1 MKRIS
6 LVLAALLAAAACS
19 HPVEDL
25 KLNDLGYF
33 ERQGVNVLVFNNPFT
48 GGFNDEKDS
57 GIEIIHHGVRTFQG
71 GAVRLGATPEQWD
84 LVPKMTDR
92 VVDTLGGSIEVGL
105 RYDDYDFDSR
115 VTVRAK
121 GKAVEIS
128 VFLDKPVPE
137 KLVGEAGFML
147 EFLPSQYW
155 SKAYLMDGRPNR
167 IPRYAVSDTKLR
179 PNEEKVL
186 QFHGYRTYDDRGT
199 GMFIEPLPL
208 ETGHELLLAP
218 DTPERMVKVTSED
231 ALLQL
236 YDGRM
241 LDPMLYSLI
250 LREHDWKDFVQLRA
264 VIDIGTL
271 HVALRGKN
279 VAAIVPILRKIL
291 EAMRKEFDEEQPD
304 IDRILDMDLRFHNA
318 IASSINNPQIN
329 TVNDY
334 ISRLSLPSRLQSIEK
349 WIRDGKADT
358 FIELHSEIVDVI
370 EKRDVSR
377 IEQVI
382 EAHYIYWRIVT

>member
-1 MKRIS
+1 MEEKAKKIS
-6 LVLAALLAAAACS
+6 
-19 HPVEDL
+19 
-25 KLNDLGYF
+25 
-33 ERQGVNVLVFNNPFT
+33 
-48 GGFNDEKDS
+48 
-57 GIEIIHHGVRTFQG
+57 
-71 GAVRLGATPEQWD
+71 AV
-84 LVPKMTDR
+84 DR
-92 VVDTLGGSIEVGL
+92 VVGEIIDAIISGELKPGDRMPTEPEMSRKYHVGRNSVREAIKQL
-105 RYDDYDFDSR
+105 EAFGILYIKRADGTFITDS
-115 VTVRAK
+115 
-121 GKAVEIS
+121 
-128 VFLDKPVPE
+128 
-137 KLVGEAGFML
+137 
-147 EFLPSQYW
+147 
-155 SKAYLMDGRPNR
+155 
-167 IPRYAVSDTKLR
+167 
-179 PNEEKVL
+179 
-186 QFHGYRTYDDRGT
+186 
-199 GMFIEPLPL
+199 
-208 ETGHELLLAP
+208 
-218 DTPERMVKVTSED
+218 
-231 ALLQL
+231 